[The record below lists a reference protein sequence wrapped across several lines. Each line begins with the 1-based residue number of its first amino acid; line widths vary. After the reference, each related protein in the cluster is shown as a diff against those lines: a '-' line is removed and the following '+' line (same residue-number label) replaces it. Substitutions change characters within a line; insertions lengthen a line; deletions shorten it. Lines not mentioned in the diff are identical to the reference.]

1 MLKVETILGENDVM
15 AISEGLKK
23 IGIGGLTVSKVRGRG
38 KRPGPEIHAS
48 KGSEIF
54 VPQFNDKYKLEAIIA
69 ESKEDEV
76 VGIIKANGR
85 IGKIFISQILRSI
98 MTFFRKSKLFKR
110 EKMQPIKPKDYPK
123 IAAIIGI
130 IVIPPILLIFI

>member
-1 MLKVETILGENDVM
+1 MLKIEVILGENDVM

-54 VPQFNDKYKLEAIIA
+54 VPQFNDKYKLEVII
-69 ESKEDEV
+69 SDTKEDEV
-76 VGIIKANGR
+76 VNIIKENGR
-85 IGKIFISQILRSI
+85 VGKIFISQILRAV
-98 MTFFRKSKLFKR
+98 
-110 EKMQPIKPKDYPK
+110 D
-123 IAAIIGI
+123 IASEHEGDETI
-130 IVIPPILLIFI
+130 

>member
-1 MLKVETILGENDVM
+1 MLKIEVILGENDVM

-54 VPQFNDKYKLEAIIA
+54 TPQFNDKYRIEAIIA
-69 ESKEDEV
+69 DAREDEV
-76 VGIIKANGR
+76 IGIIKDNGR
-85 IGKIFISQILRSI
+85 VGKIFVSQILRAV
-98 MTFFRKSKLFKR
+98 
-110 EKMQPIKPKDYPK
+110 D
-123 IAAIIGI
+123 IATGDEGETTI
-130 IVIPPILLIFI
+130 

>member
-1 MLKVETILGENDVM
+1 MLKIEVILGENDVM

-54 VPQFNDKYKLEAIIA
+54 TPQFNDKYRIEAIIA
-69 ESKEDEV
+69 DAREDEII
-76 VGIIKANGR
+76 GIIKENGR
-85 IGKIFISQILRSI
+85 VGKIFVSQILRAV
-98 MTFFRKSKLFKR
+98 
-110 EKMQPIKPKDYPK
+110 D
-123 IAAIIGI
+123 IATGDEGESTI
-130 IVIPPILLIFI
+130 